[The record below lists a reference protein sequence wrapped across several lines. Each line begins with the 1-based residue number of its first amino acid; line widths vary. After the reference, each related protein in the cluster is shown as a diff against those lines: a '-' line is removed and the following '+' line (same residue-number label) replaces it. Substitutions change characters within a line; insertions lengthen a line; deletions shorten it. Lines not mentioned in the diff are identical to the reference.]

1 MVNLA
6 ARLGKGRWRCAR
18 NGRALNAALARP
30 WHDERVNAAFIT
42 MPARPHRR
50 GLPPMALSLLLAAVL
65 AFGPMLLT
73 LDPVA
78 ALARFSNVSANLA
91 FGAFCAL
98 LGIAVVSLAALAIL
112 RRLGVA
118 APERSTA
125 LFAIAPSLLLQP
137 GLNGLSDAFWIAACL
152 MALAAALDRRHM
164 HMLRWWGTAL
174 AFDPHA
180 MFVAPLLLALLIN
193 RHVPVHRWAVA
204 PLISLATLAV
214 LFAIGWPMP
223 GWESVFAGR
232 ADGLPPLSANA
243 PNIWAIVQALPLGAL
258 SLSGLA
264 RTATI
269 GVSAAY
275 IARFSAQRLNGR
287 SLIAAALLAALIMGG
302 LLPYQQADCFLLADL
317 LALILALARH
327 DRASWRVAML
337 VQAGSALGL
346 VGDRLDLPGFAMLG
360 AVALLSATLSLA
372 RTALQ
377 PAANDNPLMARPPA
391 RT

>member
-1 MVNLA
+1 
-6 ARLGKGRWRCAR
+6 
-18 NGRALNAALARP
+18 
-30 WHDERVNAAFIT
+30 
-42 MPARPHRR
+42 
-50 GLPPMALSLLLAAVL
+50 MALSLLLAAVL

-264 RTATI
+264 GTATI

-287 SLIAAALLAALIMGG
+287 SLIAAALLATLIMGG
-302 LLPYQQADCFLLADL
+302 LLPYQQADCFLL
-317 LALILALARH
+317 
-327 DRASWRVAML
+327 S
-337 VQAGSALGL
+337 
-346 VGDRLDLPGFAMLG
+346 
-360 AVALLSATLSLA
+360 TL
-372 RTALQ
+372 R
-377 PAANDNPLMARPPA
+377 
-391 RT
+391 